1 MKRRETQKMDRFFRR
16 YRLCVVFFALGI
28 FFLCTVYF
36 LLLFFV
42 GKKGEESLLRKWC
55 FVPAE
60 KEEQEESSQQ
70 SEQPTE
76 QISAAFPME
85 FPTVLEFL

>member
-1 MKRRETQKMDRFFRR
+1 MKGRETQKMDRFFRR
-16 YRLCVVFFALGI
+16 YRLAVGFFALGI

-55 FVPAE
+55 FVPAG
-60 KEEQEESSQQ
+60 KEEQEESNQQ

-76 QISAAFPME
+76 QISAAFLVE
-85 FPTVLEFL
+85 FPAFFEFM